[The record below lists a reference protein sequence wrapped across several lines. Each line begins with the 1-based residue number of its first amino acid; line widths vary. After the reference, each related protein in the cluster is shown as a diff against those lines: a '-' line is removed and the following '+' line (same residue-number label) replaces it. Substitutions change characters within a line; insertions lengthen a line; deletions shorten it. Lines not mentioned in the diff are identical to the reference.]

1 MKNCHRMGLAML
13 ATGLLGVT
21 GFATRVAAQDNNG
34 LPPVS
39 TQGEVSY
46 TSGGVGLDESQA
58 LRREAP
64 HWPLTLRFTGS
75 RGEYLAD
82 VQVTITRAGGQVVL
96 DTISQGPYMLVKLA
110 PGRYTV
116 RAQYESTAQTKS
128 IELRRHATLAFRW
141 SQP

>member
-1 MKNCHRMGLAML
+1 MKNRHRMGLAML
-13 ATGLLGVT
+13 AAGLLGVT
-21 GFATRVAAQDNNG
+21 SFATRAGAQDNNG

-46 TSGGVGLDESQA
+46 ISGGVGLDESQA

-64 HWPLTLRFTGS
+64 HWPLALRFTGS
-75 RGEYLAD
+75 RNEYLAD
-82 VQVTITRAGGQVVL
+82 VQVTITRASGQSVL
-96 DTISQGPYMLVKLA
+96 DTISQGPYMLIKLA

-116 RAQYESTAQTKS
+116 RAQYKDAAQTKS